1 MHLPCPHAQSMSGVC
16 SIASHAALQYLPDVA
31 THEQTGCAHFWAP
44 VVVVAFVLFS
54 GVISFLLAA
63 GQQRVIQGPI
73 LMAAKRRFCTIQN
86 TFQLCRLSG
95 NGLCGRMNAGVYAR
109 RFAKSFNGT
118 IHHPEIGGRRP
129 SMPVSAR
136 NS

>member
-1 MHLPCPHAQSMSGVC
+1 MSGVS

-31 THEQTGCAHFWAP
+31 THEQTGCAHFCASA
-44 VVVVAFVLFS
+44 VVIAFVLFT

-73 LMAAKRRFCTIQN
+73 LIAGKKRFCTIKN
-86 TFQLCRLSG
+86 TFQFCWQSG
-95 NGLCGRMNAGVYAR
+95 SGLCGQMNAGVCAW
-109 RFAKSFNGT
+109 RFHESLSDT
-118 IHHPEIGGRRP
+118 IHHLETGGRRP
-129 SMPVSAR
+129 SMPASAR